1 MLQGPG
7 LRFAFDVVRRQ
18 LAGPLGEKGHLSVA
32 VGDILMPFAGE
43 KRQRIGWLQGEH
55 RNDRAFDGELGEP
68 GATADLGAMRATTAD
83 ATRAVRRG
91 IAREEFSQAGDEID
105 APMRA
110 QPGNLS
116 VRGGCDAH
124 REFRRLAHGRVD
136 LVDPP
141 GARIGKRVE
150 RRHVGFDVEH
160 RGAVDEIAGAEDE
173 GASLD
178 GEERHGRE
186 AEGIG
191 PVGRTRG
198 EDAAALDG
206 TARREHE
213 RAPALVAMKPPQQ
226 PHPFETRE
234 IAQGVL
240 VAAVGEELQCVACFR
255 RSGGLVPGLEFHLLP
270 GAEKAD
276 GWEGQRRGQAAK
288 KPRS

>member
-1 MLQGPG
+1 VLQGLG
-7 LRFAFDVVRRQ
+7 LRFAPGVVRRQ

-32 VGDILMPFAGE
+32 VGDILIPFAGE
-43 KRQRIGWLQGEH
+43 KRQRIGRLQGEH
-55 RNDRAFDGELGEP
+55 RNDRAFDGERGEP
-68 GATADLGAMRATTAD
+68 GATADLGAMRAATAD

-110 QPGNLS
+110 QPGNLR

-124 REFRRLAHGRVD
+124 GEFRRLAHGRVD
-136 LVDPP
+136 FVDPP

-150 RRHVGFDVEH
+150 RRHVGFDVED
-160 RGAVDEIAGAEDE
+160 RGAVDEIAGAEDQS
-173 GASLD
+173 ASLD
-178 GEERHGRE
+178 GEERHRRQ

-240 VAAVGEELQCVACFR
+240 VAAVGEELQCVARFR
-255 RSGGLVPGLEFHLLP
+255 RCGRLVPGLEFHLLP